1 MDGGKRNVSL
11 LVIAEL
17 LVLIVV
23 VVLCIFGYALRSNKT
38 NSPNYN
44 APTSGP
50 SVEQENQENND
61 ITDAPQPTDAA
72 PTPATEPT
80 QEPEQSEATPTPY
93 SEGRIRFDVEV
104 EAYLDAM
111 TDREKV
117 AQLFLITPESLTGV
131 GAVTAA
137 GNVTRTALETY
148 PVAGFVYSALNY
160 RNEQQVKNLLIGVQ
174 EFSNAR
180 IGLPMILAGEEA
192 GGASRSP
199 LAHTLGFGITQ
210 SPAEL
215 AMDGNVETVKDAYGI
230 ITSYMDDYGLNLNL
244 GLSADIARGTDVLYE
259 LGTFGADAA
268 TVEEML
274 VAAVEEHTAKNI
286 DTALKCF
293 PAKYATELSKEA
305 IEEQCLPVYR
315 AGIDAGAEY
324 IMLSNSAC
332 VSLTGVETLPCCL
345 SEEAVAYI
353 RTVLQYD
360 GIIMTD
366 SLTEEAVSGQYS
378 AAEAAVNAVNA
389 GVDLIYL
396 PADFMAAYE
405 AVCKAVED
413 GTISEDR
420 LHNAAGRVL
429 SLKYTLE

>member
-23 VVLCIFGYALRSNKT
+23 IVLCIFGYALRSDKT
-38 NSPNYN
+38 DSPNYTT
-44 APTSGP
+44 PTTGP
-50 SVEQENQENND
+50 SAEQENQENND
-61 ITDAPQPTDAA
+61 ITDAPQLTDPV
-72 PTPATEPT
+72 PTPTTEPT
-80 QEPEQSEATPTPY
+80 QEPAEATPTPY
-93 SEGRIRFDVEV
+93 AEGRIRFDAEV
-104 EAYLDAM
+104 EADLTAM

-148 PVAGFVYSALNY
+148 PVGGFVYSALNY
-160 RNEQQVKNLLIGVQ
+160 RNDEQIRNLLRGVQ
-174 EFSNAR
+174 EFSDAR
-180 IGLPMILAGEEA
+180 IGLPLILAGEEA
-192 GGASRSP
+192 GGATRSP
-199 LAHTLGFGITQ
+199 LANLLGFAVAQ

-215 AMDGNVETVKDAYGI
+215 AQNGDTAIVKDAYSKI
-230 ITSYMDDYGLNLNL
+230 AAYMDAYGLNLNL